1 MRLFFASLWQNRKSI
16 IFSTYR
22 RCSSFCIY
30 LFYSALP
37 RRRFCLSFLVCF
49 YCCYRFV
56 YECWLWFVQLCLDGA
71 RLCERKSFST
81 AIFWLFRQWFRSI
94 FRPWLF
100 AVVHIF
106 KPMTEFPCKMHFTR
120 ELNWLVYTLQDVI
133 TKWRDHRRHTRQM
146 RNRLKIKSNTEQN
159 NSLYNLNL
167 DDFFFGVHLFACTSQ
182 YYSHI
187 RFSCKQQHE
196 SNNNWNIRFT
206 ISWLHFRVAH
216 SIANSRK
223 VAFSKINSDILR
235 AT

>member
-1 MRLFFASLWQNRKSI
+1 
-16 IFSTYR
+16 
-22 RCSSFCIY
+22 
-30 LFYSALP
+30 
-37 RRRFCLSFLVCF
+37 
-49 YCCYRFV
+49 
-56 YECWLWFVQLCLDGA
+56 
-71 RLCERKSFST
+71 
-81 AIFWLFRQWFRSI
+81 
-94 FRPWLF
+94 
-100 AVVHIF
+100 
-106 KPMTEFPCKMHFTR
+106 MTEFPCKMHFTR

-159 NSLYNLNL
+159 NSLFSLNL

-196 SNNNWNIRFT
+196 SNNNWNIRFA
-206 ISWLHFRVAH
+206 IFSLHFRVAH

-223 VAFSKINSDILR
+223 VAFSKINSVTLR